1 MSDVFRNFVEVP
13 THQSAGKAVKGAP
26 EEPVGLVEAVP
37 NVSEGRRPAVVAR
50 IADAFAGASP
60 LVRLLDVSSDPDHDR
75 SVLTLAGPPAAL
87 LDAAVAGAAAC
98 LELLDLTAHAGV
110 HPRIGALDVLPFVPL
125 AGATEA
131 ACVRLAHAAGRRL
144 AGQLGLPVYFYGAAA
159 TRPGRAALP
168 AVRNR
173 GFEALLAG
181 AATDPELAP
190 DLGGPRPHP
199 TAGAVAV
206 GVRPFLIAYNVDL
219 DSSDLALARR
229 IAAAVRERGGGLP
242 AVRAIGLFLAAR
254 GRVQVSMNLLDYRVT
269 APAAALATVERLAAE
284 AGVAV
289 AGTELVGLVPE
300 AALPGLDPALRAA
313 VIAAG
318 QVVERR
324 LAAAEPLA

>member
-1 MSDVFRNFVEVP
+1 MSNVFRNFVEVS
-13 THQSAGKAVKGAP
+13 THLSAGKVVKAVP
-26 EEPVGLVEAVP
+26 DQLVEAVP

-50 IADAFAGASP
+50 IAGAFATASAQ
-60 LVRLLDVSSDPDHDR
+60 VRLLDVSSDPDHDR

-98 LELLDLTAHAGV
+98 MELIDLRAHAGV

-131 ACVRLAHAAGRRL
+131 TCVQLAHAAGRRL
-144 AGQLGLPVYFYGAAA
+144 AGELGLPVYFYGAAA
-159 TRPGRAALP
+159 TRSERIPLP
-168 AVRNR
+168 ALRNR

-181 AATDPELAP
+181 AESDPELAP
-190 DLGGPRPHP
+190 DLGGPGLHP

-219 DSSDLALARR
+219 DSTDLALARR

-242 AVRAIGLFLAAR
+242 AVRALGLFLAAR
-254 GRVQVSMNLLDYRVT
+254 GRVQVSMNLLDYRLT
-269 APAAALATVERLAAE
+269 PPAAALAAVERLAAA
-284 AGVAV
+284 AGVEV
-289 AGTELVGLVPE
+289 AGSELVGLVPE
-300 AALPGLDPALRAA
+300 DALPGLDPVLRA
-313 VIAAG
+313 VVTAAG

-324 LAAAEPLA
+324 LAAPA